1 MALVQDLSKD
11 NLLYIAL
18 QGCRAV
24 LEKQLSIKS
33 VIFSLSSSVRAELR
47 RRAKTEDALSFPYS
61 YITLTSLGAIR
72 DTQNNYAVKKHGNR
86 FNTPGARATT
96 TKGYTYP
103 ITLGLEFHYIDSDPM
118 RLLSVA
124 QALMMLSVTDGL
136 TFDVNIGNL
145 FTFVVRLEIPQETT
159 LNIEEPGDPSFPGA
173 SDLTV
178 QIVMHTTIGFF
189 RDVSAVN
196 GPSPIIG
203 IGLAGTNF
211 EITV

>member
-1 MALVQDLSKD
+1 MALVQDLAKD
-11 NLLYIAL
+11 NLLYVAM

-33 VIFSLSSSVRAELR
+33 VIFSLSASVRAELK
-47 RRAKTEDALSFPYS
+47 RRAKTDDALSFPYS
-61 YITLTSLGAIR
+61 YIALTSLGSIR

-86 FNTPGARATT
+86 FNTPGERATT

-124 QALMMLSVTDGL
+124 QALMLLSVTDGL

-145 FTFVVRLEIPQETT
+145 FTFVVRLEIPTETT
-159 LNIEEPGDPSFPGA
+159 LNIEEPGDPSLPGA